1 MKIQNPGIIKR
12 VEMATLLTAVYKA
25 FYTGAGY
32 SGVHDPDYEIPPQAA
47 EFHREGYEQLKR
59 HRKLVVQGNAVRAE
73 VQESTGGMPVIRLYD
88 AITFN
93 SQPELQSWLQRAK
106 AKQVNKR
113 RYILPADILEDR
125 TWPSR

>member
-1 MKIQNPGIIKR
+1 MKTQNPGIIKAMEL
-12 VEMATLLTAVYKA
+12 VGALAAVYKA

-32 SGVHDPDYEIPPQAA
+32 SGVHDPDYDIPPQAA

-59 HRKLVVQGNAVRAE
+59 HRKLIVQGNAVRAE
-73 VQESTGGMPVIRLYD
+73 VPESVGGMPVIKLYD
-88 AITFN
+88 AISFN
-93 SQPELQSWLQRAK
+93 SAQELQAWLQRAK

-113 RYILPADILEDR
+113 RYILPEDILGDM

>member
-1 MKIQNPGIIKR
+1 MKMKNPGIIKV
-12 VEMATLLTAVYKA
+12 VETAGLLAAGYKA

-32 SGVHDPDYEIPPQAA
+32 SGGHDPDYDIPPQAA

-59 HRKLVVQGNAVRAE
+59 HRKLIVQGNAVRAE
-73 VQESTGGMPVIRLYD
+73 VQESTGGMPVIKLYD

-93 SQPELQSWLQRAK
+93 SQSELQAWLQRAK

-113 RYILPADILEDR
+113 RYILPEDILEDR